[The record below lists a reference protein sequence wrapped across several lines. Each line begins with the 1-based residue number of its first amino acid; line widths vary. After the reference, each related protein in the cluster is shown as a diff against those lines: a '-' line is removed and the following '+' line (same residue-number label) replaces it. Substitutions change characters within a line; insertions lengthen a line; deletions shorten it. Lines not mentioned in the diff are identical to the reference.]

1 MGARRKDADF
11 FFCSRSS
18 SLGPAARGN
27 TKREHGRR
35 QMRCPVTAEPR
46 KLVGE
51 AEDAVVRMPSEK
63 AAAAAG
69 RSGAT
74 AATRSATRPA
84 RREVRLGGAGGVGCG
99 CEGSRR
105 GDATPVVLR
114 RKGGL
119 AGGAAGEW
127 MALIARRTAVN
138 GCRVGWD
145 CASSVRGPPNFT
157 GRPAVQIHT
166 RNPVMGAYLVHMP
179 CAHIQS
185 QSTIFNPMSRGN
197 LSNIP
202 SHQPPHIGFVI
213 LRNPPYLFS
222 TSPFKP
228 LANLNNFAFFTDAD
242 SLIVSRRWARSR
254 RACRRIVVLLLAD
267 EHSLH
272 W

>member
-1 MGARRKDADF
+1 V
-11 FFCSRSS
+11 
-18 SLGPAARGN
+18 
-27 TKREHGRR
+27 
-35 QMRCPVTAEPR
+35 RCPVTAEPR

-63 AAAAAG
+63 AAAAGRAG
-69 RSGAT
+69 AA

-127 MALIARRTAVN
+127 MALIARHTAVN

-157 GRPAVQIHT
+157 GRPAVQIHM
-166 RNPVMGAYLVHMP
+166 RRSISGAHAISVHM
-179 CAHIQS
+179 C
-185 QSTIFNPMSRGN
+185 T
-197 LSNIP
+197 
-202 SHQPPHIGFVI
+202 
-213 LRNPPYLFS
+213 Y
-222 TSPFKP
+222 
-228 LANLNNFAFFTDAD
+228 
-242 SLIVSRRWARSR
+242 
-254 RACRRIVVLLLAD
+254 
-267 EHSLH
+267 
-272 W
+272 

>member
-27 TKREHGRR
+27 PKREHGRR
-35 QMRCPVTAEPR
+35 QVRCPVPAEPR

-51 AEDAVVRMPSEK
+51 AENAVVRMPSEK
-63 AAAAAG
+63 AAAAAAG
-69 RSGAT
+69 RAGAA

-99 CEGSRR
+99 CEDSRR

-138 GCRVGWD
+138 GCRVGLG
-145 CASSVRGPPNFT
+145 RGGIALPLCVGLQT
-157 GRPAVQIHT
+157 LQDVQLSKST
-166 RNPVMGAYLVHMP
+166 RGIPYWEHILVHR
-179 CAHIQS
+179 AHGIS
-185 QSTIFNPMSRGN
+185 VHM
-197 LSNIP
+197 
-202 SHQPPHIGFVI
+202 
-213 LRNPPYLFS
+213 
-222 TSPFKP
+222 
-228 LANLNNFAFFTDAD
+228 LNGLNH
-242 SLIVSRRWARSR
+242 L
-254 RACRRIVVLLLAD
+254 
-267 EHSLH
+267 
-272 W
+272 